1 VTFRRLYAAVVYYP
15 TLAWNIFQGRI
26 RHRWQWWTVLEPT
39 LILGAVPFRSDVP
52 KLAALGVTGIVNTCA
67 EFPGHGN
74 LYGPLGIEQF
84 WMPTVDFSPPS
95 LADVQAA
102 VAFMQRK
109 IAAGETV
116 YVHCK
121 AGRARSA
128 TVVVCYLIAR
138 NGWTPAQAQQWIQQ
152 RRPQILR
159 SVAQRRVVQDFAA
172 QVPPKSSPTLPGD
185 SQISN
190 ERHSGVE

>member
-1 VTFRRLYAAVVYYP
+1 MFRRFYAALVYYP

-26 RHRWQWWTVLEPT
+26 SHRWQWWTVLEPH

-52 KLAALGVTGIVNTCA
+52 KLAALGVKGVVNTCA
-67 EFPGHGN
+67 EFPGHED
-74 LYGPLGIEQF
+74 LYQPLGIEQF

-102 VAFMQRK
+102 VAFMQHK
-109 IAAGETV
+109 VSAGETV

-138 NGWTPAQAQQWIQQ
+138 YGWTPERAQSWIRQ

-159 SVAQRRVVQDFAA
+159 SVAQRQVVRDFAA
-172 QVPPKSSPTLPGD
+172 QCQERAAAQPPDGHAAAEPAGP
-185 SQISN
+185 
-190 ERHSGVE
+190 